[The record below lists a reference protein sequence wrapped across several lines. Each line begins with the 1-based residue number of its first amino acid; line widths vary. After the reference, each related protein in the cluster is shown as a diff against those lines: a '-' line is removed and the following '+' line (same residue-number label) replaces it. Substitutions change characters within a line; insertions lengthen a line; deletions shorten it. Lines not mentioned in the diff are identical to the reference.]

1 VARNLRFKQ
10 GELVEVRSTFKV
22 LSSFGGVRYGPDI
35 RGKIT
40 ANSTL
45 LVPGATFLTLSDSTE
60 AGHQQNHRLW
70 IEILTNVGPRVV
82 WSSVFKMR
90 PIKEENNHVV

>member
-45 LVPGATFLTLSDSTE
+45 LPPGATFLTLSDSTE
-60 AGHQQNHRLW
+60 AGHQQNRRLW
-70 IEILTNVGPRVV
+70 VEILTNEGPRVV
-82 WSSVFKMR
+82 WSNVFKMR
-90 PIKEENNHVV
+90 QIKEENDHAV